1 MGVAMGAMEAMG
13 MEALGDLE
21 ALDMVMDTAI
31 TLASELLR
39 LMLNPIASMVA
50 TALETT
56 LVSEAMALKVDLDMA
71 LEATALIIILE
82 RDQLMPSLTALGA
95 SLVVLDMASV
105 VTDMALVATGMDLE
119 ALADNTDSDTDRL
132 NLIF

>member
-1 MGVAMGAMEAMG
+1 VAMGAMEAMG